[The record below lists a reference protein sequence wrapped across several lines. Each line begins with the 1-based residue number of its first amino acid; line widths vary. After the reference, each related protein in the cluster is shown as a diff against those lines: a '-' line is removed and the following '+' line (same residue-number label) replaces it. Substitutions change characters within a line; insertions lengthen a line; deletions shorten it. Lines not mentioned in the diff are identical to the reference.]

1 MKFFRYIFVFLF
13 LFPDVALAHRFIMA
27 AWIEGQEI
35 CVASAFSDGSAAYD
49 ATIEIF
55 AVGGAEPLVV
65 GKTDEN
71 GQYSCVIP
79 KNTALRIR
87 GDAGMGH
94 QGEKIIGKEEV
105 AAAFVTRSPEL
116 AVKAE
121 NVTVSSLQGGMPS
134 SQTASGAAMLA
145 MDPEE
150 LSRIVEAA
158 VEKKLRP
165 VVRQLATAE
174 QHRGIDIRD
183 IFSGLGYILGLVGLG
198 TYLGYRQRKN
208 RRK

>member
-1 MKFFRYIFVFLF
+1 MKLFRYILMFLF

-35 CVASAFSDGSAAYD
+35 FVASAFSDGSVAYD
-49 ATIEIF
+49 ATIEVF
-55 AVGGAEPLVV
+55 AGDGAEPLVV

-71 GQYSCVIP
+71 GQYSCAIP
-79 KNTALRIR
+79 RNTTLRIR

-94 QGEKIIGKEEV
+94 QGEKLLSKEEV
-105 AAAFVTRSPEL
+105 AAAFATHSPEL
-116 AVKAE
+116 AAKAE
-121 NVTVSSLQGGMPS
+121 NISVSSSGGVTLSPR
-134 SQTASGAAMLA
+134 TAPGSLA
-145 MDPEE
+145 MDPAE

-165 VVRQLATAE
+165 IVRQLATAE

-183 IFSGLGYILGLVGLG
+183 ILSGLGYILGLVGLG
-198 TYLGYRQRKN
+198 TYMGCR
-208 RRK
+208 RRKRSQ

>member
-1 MKFFRYIFVFLF
+1 MKFFRYILVALV

-35 CVASAFSDGSAAYD
+35 FVEAAFSDGSLANA
-49 ATIEIF
+49 ATIKIF
-55 AVGGAEPLVV
+55 AADGTEPLVV
-65 GKTDEN
+65 GQTDEN
-71 GQYSCVIP
+71 GQYSCAIP
-79 KNTALRIR
+79 QNTALRVW

-94 QGEKIIGKEEV
+94 QGEELIGKEDV
-105 AAAFVTRSPEL
+105 AAAFVSSSPEPATKP
-116 AVKAE
+116 AVAA
-121 NVTVSSLQGGMPS
+121 SSSQGS
-134 SQTASGAAMLA
+134 SSQACQTASVPGMLA
-145 MDPEE
+145 MDPAE

-165 VVRQLATAE
+165 IVRQLATAE

-198 TYLGYRQRKN
+198 TYLGYRRRKN
-208 RRK
+208 H